1 MIYCGSYET
10 ETIVVH
16 PSNDPHSSHY
26 LEITISKNEPTFYV
40 TCCCDD
46 EWEWKFWYDK
56 TNYEVVKYL
65 MMDCIIACGT
75 MRELIDTLDATF
87 YDECAEIVCE
97 EAELQEGEW
106 ECDGDCD
113 NCGFNEDKYLN

>member
-65 MMDCIIACGT
+65 IMDCIIACDT